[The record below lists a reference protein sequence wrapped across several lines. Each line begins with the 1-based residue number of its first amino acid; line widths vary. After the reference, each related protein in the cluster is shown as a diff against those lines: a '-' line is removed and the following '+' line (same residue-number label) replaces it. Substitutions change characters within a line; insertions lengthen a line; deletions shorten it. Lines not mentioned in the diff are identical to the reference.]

1 MKHTDIPNLLHHLRS
16 ALAKTTG
23 MSVALSGSLAR
34 GDFRTRTDGTITSDL
49 DLIPVVPS
57 PADVAAARAQL
68 QPVLQS
74 TADQFGITI
83 TAAIT
88 LQDRCLSVPRARYL
102 TSMTAHPWLA
112 DPLDVAPRLAAASTA
127 ALKTTADDPD
137 LPWLIQPI
145 TYYLAKATHEDPV
158 TNIAKARTAASHLLG
173 HLGHTGCTNPTDHV
187 PQVVTAIRDLHSV
200 KPLPSSQ
207 RFLTTP
213 TAQDV
218 FSTVRDLVF
227 TENQGIGFTASAMA
241 ATPRIPN

>member
-1 MKHTDIPNLLHHLRS
+1 MKRTDIPDLLRHLRS
-16 ALAKTTG
+16 ALAETTG
-23 MSVALSGSLAR
+23 ISVALSGSLAR
-34 GDFRTRTDGTITSDL
+34 GDFRARADGTISSDL
-49 DLIPVVPS
+49 DLIPIVPT

-74 TADQFGITI
+74 TADQFGITA

-102 TSMTAHPWLA
+102 TSMTAGPWLA

-127 ALKTTADDPD
+127 ALKTIADDPD

-158 TNIAKARTAASHLLG
+158 TNIGKARTAATHLLG

-187 PQVVTAIRDLHSV
+187 LQIVTAIRDLHSI
-200 KPLPSSQ
+200 KPLPSSE

-218 FSTVRDLVF
+218 YSTVRDLVF